1 MLRAEYA
8 VPAPARPHISA
19 ALQHLRFGA
28 TLSGGALCVALFA
41 QLIIWGFVHFMDVR
55 TQHLGPTSAS
65 GSSLAVVTKG
75 EPSAGPG
82 EAALEATAKSASN
95 KGAGR
100 SLIDQ
105 GNRKTTESVP
115 MLEAATTGGA
125 TGTEVN
131 IVRARGDIVLSRAA
145 GLVQTI
151 GIIAA
156 LTLALLM
163 FQGVIIAGGAQAPGV
178 EYCVTSSFWGFVI
191 ALLCVPMTAVVPGSA
206 FSGVFASYPVL
217 TAAADAFRTDSP
229 TALSAPAYFGLHLL
243 MPILTALGTAS
254 CVLRFRAGVE
264 EGVIV
269 TSVNQFDE
277 KIEREIRTS
286 KWNIYNQPRTMGAL
300 NKAMGDR
307 VSGPGHSTITGMAA
321 GAESMGPGPG
331 GPGAPNGDGPELPP
345 GMALRRPI

>member
-1 MLRAEYA
+1 M
-8 VPAPARPHISA
+8 PASARPHISA

-28 TLSGGALCVALFA
+28 TLCGGALCLALFA
-41 QLIIWGFVHFMDVR
+41 QLIVWGFVHFMDVR
-55 TQHLGPTSAS
+55 TEHLGPTSAT
-65 GSSLAVVTKG
+65 GSSLAVVTRAT
-75 EPSAGPG
+75 PTGPG
-82 EAALEATAKSASN
+82 EAALEETSKSTSTR
-95 KGAGR
+95 GAGR

-105 GNRKTTESVP
+105 GNRRTSDSASLTENTQPLTQPQGV
-115 MLEAATTGGA
+115 
-125 TGTEVN
+125 EVN
-131 IVRARGDIVLSRAA
+131 IVRPNRDLVLSRGA
-145 GLVQTI
+145 GLVPTI

-156 LTLALLM
+156 VTLALLM

-178 EYCVTSSFWGFVI
+178 ELCVTSSFWGFVI
-191 ALLCVPMTAVVPGSA
+191 ALLCVPMTALVPESA
-206 FSGVFASYPVL
+206 YSGVFASYPVMAQ
-217 TAAADAFRTDSP
+217 TADAFRNDSP
-229 TALSAPAYFGLHLL
+229 TALSAPAYFGLYLL
-243 MPILTALGTAS
+243 MPILVALGVAA

-307 VSGPGHSTITGMAA
+307 VSGPGHSSITGMAA
-321 GAESMGPGPG
+321 GAESMGPGPT
-331 GPGAPNGDGPELPP
+331 GPGGQGGDGPELPP